1 MLSYRLYL
9 AGNCENSC
17 AGLGKKNGRVKCKIL
32 TNLIFQHLYHFYH
45 GNKVMVT

>member
-17 AGLGKKNGRVKCKIL
+17 AGLGKKYGTVKKVICT
-32 TNLIFQHLYHFYH
+32 TNFYH
-45 GNKVMVT
+45 RNKVMVT